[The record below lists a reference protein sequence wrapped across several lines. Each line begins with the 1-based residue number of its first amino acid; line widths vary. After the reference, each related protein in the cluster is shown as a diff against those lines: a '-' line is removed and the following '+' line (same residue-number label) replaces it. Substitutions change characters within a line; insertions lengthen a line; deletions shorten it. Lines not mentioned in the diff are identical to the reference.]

1 MLEARNL
8 RKQYGSVIAV
18 ADGSITIREGE
29 VLALLGPNGAGKSTM
44 IGLLSGRLKSDA
56 GEILF
61 KGEPIAAHD
70 LAREDSPVTVVQQE
84 LSIVPTMTV
93 GQNVFLSNKRIGK
106 IYGAR
111 KAAIRAQ
118 PYLEKAGLGHVDP
131 MMTADRLSIGEQ
143 QLVELAR
150 ALARDAKVIML
161 DEPTAALSEPEID
174 RVLAVVA
181 DLRSHGHS
189 VVYISHRLDEIMR
202 IADRALIIRDGR
214 SLQPLAGT
222 DLTISNIIELMLGR
236 QLGALYPPRAETLRN
251 DEALRLD
258 SVTAQGIDRPVS
270 LCVRRGEIFGLAGQ
284 LGSAA
289 AVILEVIA
297 GVRPIQAGDVAV
309 SGEPA
314 RLSGPRKAAQLGIAY
329 CSDDRKRDGFFGV
342 RSVLENLTAP
352 ALASVSTAGW
362 ISRRR
367 EKELGSSLAKAF
379 GVNATRLP
387 HPVETL
393 SGGNQQKVV
402 LGKWLGID
410 PKIVLVNEPTR
421 GVDVGAR
428 AEIYAYLRGLADKG
442 LTVILTSTEAEE
454 VLGLSDTVASFYRGS
469 LVGVRAAKDITVSDL
484 EHELSTPALAAERT
498 SS

>member
-18 ADGSITIREGE
+18 ADGNITIRAGE

-44 IGLLSGRLKSDA
+44 VSLLAGRLKSDA

-61 KGEPIAAHD
+61 RGEPISAHE
-70 LAREDSPVTVVQQE
+70 LSKEDSPVTVVQQE

-111 KAAIRAQ
+111 KAASRSR

-131 MMTADRLSIGEQ
+131 MMTADRLSVGEQ

-150 ALARDAKVIML
+150 SLARDAKIIML

-174 RVLAVVA
+174 RVLSVVS
-181 DLRSHGHS
+181 DLRAHGHS

-202 IADRALIIRDGR
+202 VADRALIIRDGR
-214 SLQPLAGT
+214 SLRPLEGA
-222 DLTISNIIELMLGR
+222 DLTMSNIIELMLGR
-236 QLGALYPPRAETLRN
+236 QLGALYPPRADSLGNE
-251 DEALRLD
+251 EALRLD
-258 SVTAQGIDRPVS
+258 SVTAKGIDTPVS
-270 LCVRRGEIFGLAGQ
+270 LNVRQGEIFGLAGQ

-297 GVRPIQAGDVAV
+297 GVQAVDSGQVV
-309 SGEPA
+309 ISGEPV
-314 RLSGPRKAAQLGIAY
+314 RLNGPRKAAQRGIAY

-342 RSVLENLTAP
+342 RPILENLTAP
-352 ALASVSTAGW
+352 ALGAVSTWGW
-362 ISRRR
+362 ISRGR
-367 EKELGSSLAKAF
+367 ERELATSLAKAF
-379 GVNATRLP
+379 GVNTARLP

-428 AEIYAYLRGLADKG
+428 AEIYTYLRGLAQKG

-469 LVGVRAAKDITVSDL
+469 LVAVRSAKDITVLEL
-484 EHELSTPALAAERT
+484 EHELSTSPLSVKGA
-498 SS
+498 